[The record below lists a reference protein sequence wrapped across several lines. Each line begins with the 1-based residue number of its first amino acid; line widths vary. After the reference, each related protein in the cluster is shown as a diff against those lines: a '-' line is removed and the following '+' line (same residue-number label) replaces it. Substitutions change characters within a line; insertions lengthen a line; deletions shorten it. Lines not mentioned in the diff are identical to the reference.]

1 MASYQRNQMF
11 GQDSS
16 YDQGWDYD
24 SGWSDYSGEP
34 STPSYTSEPE
44 GSGLTGAQ
52 WANVGMHVLD
62 TLGHII
68 QPDAYQQPV
77 DAGYYQAPPSTPVYR
92 PPATTVSPG
101 SVAATGSINSTVL
114 LAGGLGLAA
123 LFFFRKR

>member
-1 MASYQRNQMF
+1 MASYMRNPMF

-52 WANVGMHVLD
+52 WANIGVHVLD
-62 TLGHII
+62 TLGRII

-77 DAGYYQAPPSTPVYR
+77 DAGYVGPAYAPSAGTPAPIVR
-92 PPATTVSPG
+92 PG
-101 SVAATGSINSTVL
+101 SVAAAGSIDSNVL
-114 LAGGLGLAA
+114 LIGGLGLAA
-123 LFFFRKR
+123 LFLFRKR